1 MTVFM
6 WISHHCT
13 KSTNISRDISALILI
28 FIDMVVSIV
37 FIVFTVTALP
47 ALSFVQATMFSV
59 CPYIYMYITY
69 VFYILK
75 SCLTNPLRN
84 KVLVHQLEFI

>member
-1 MTVFM
+1 MPVFM

-13 KSTNISRDISALILI
+13 KSTNVSSHYYYIT

-37 FIVFTVTALP
+37 FIVLTLLPLIP
-47 ALSFVQATMFSV
+47 ALSFVQATMLSA

-69 VFYILK
+69 VFHILK